1 MKKFHKRAAVFLT
14 AATLAGL
21 PAGAFFYSSPGSLT
35 VWADNV
41 EVESSEESSP
51 EDVDFQMNQKLKFLQ
66 IQWNRHRKM
75 QEMM

>member
-41 EVESSEESSP
+41 EVESSEESSS
-51 EDVDFQMNQKLKFLQ
+51 EDVDF
-66 IQWNRHRKM
+66 
-75 QEMM
+75 